1 MEFCS
6 ERHTFSRSKAST
18 LCAITGHTFK
28 LKYLVKVFA
37 NVLGDELVL
46 YLLVKPIHVHI
57 GEVSIIWLL
66 ENIRQLTAIATVFLK
81 KVLKD

>member
-1 MEFCS
+1 MRA
-6 ERHTFSRSKAST
+6 ERNTFSRSKAST
-18 LCAITGHTFK
+18 LCAITGHTLK

-37 NVLGDELVL
+37 NVLGDGLVL